1 MGGLSEASR
10 LRMTERSQYEVIVI
24 GAGIAGASFAHF
36 LSERGVTD
44 VLVVER
50 ESVAGYHATGRS
62 AAMAFEFDPDATVQ
76 RLKVAGVQFLREPG
90 EGFSHH
96 PLLEPRGVLLVYKEP
111 LWSGIQNV
119 AEHTWKTQ
127 GLAIDLLSAAQ
138 ACERV
143 EVLKADE
150 FDGALLLREAA
161 RIDVHE
167 LLSSYLRGAR
177 SRGVEIRHGVEVS
190 GVLVERGVCA
200 GIATSAG
207 EIRAPRVVNAAGAW
221 AGEVAGLAGATPIEV
236 TARRRCA
243 VVYDAPDGVEVGRW
257 PLVGSE
263 HHRVYF
269 EPESGG
275 LLMSPMDEAPTPPCD
290 AHPDERTIAAGLE
303 RLRAL
308 APAIFPLSLRRTWAG
323 LRTFSPDGA
332 PIVGEDPMVRGFFW
346 LAAQGGTGI
355 VTSGALGP
363 LAVDLLVAGKTERF
377 DASLL
382 DPARFR

>member
-190 GVLVERGVCA
+190 GEPG
-200 GIATSAG
+200 
-207 EIRAPRVVNAAGAW
+207 RARSPGSRALHRSRSPRDGAAPSST
-221 AGEVAGLAGATPIEV
+221 TPL
-236 TARRRCA
+236 TALK
-243 VVYDAPDGVEVGRW
+243 W
-257 PLVGSE
+257 
-263 HHRVYF
+263 
-269 EPESGG
+269 
-275 LLMSPMDEAPTPPCD
+275 
-290 AHPDERTIAAGLE
+290 AAGL
-303 RLRAL
+303 
-308 APAIFPLSLRRTWAG
+308 S
-323 LRTFSPDGA
+323 
-332 PIVGEDPMVRGFFW
+332 
-346 LAAQGGTGI
+346 
-355 VTSGALGP
+355 SGASTIGSTSSRSR
-363 LAVDLLVAGKTERF
+363 AAC
-377 DASLL
+377 
-382 DPARFR
+382 